1 METFLHCSKRPNSII
16 APQNTKAEMAE
27 HVADLETLQTLSKEL
42 SEMSPD
48 ANRAQ
53 IQSKMENLSNSFNTF
68 QNNVKEK

>member
-1 METFLHCSKRPNSII
+1 METISYRSEWLNSII

-27 HVADLETLQTLSKEL
+27 HAADLETLQALTKEL